1 MRPALLLITSL
12 SACYA
17 GSELGPEPA
26 DAGASGGESSS
37 SGTAEPD
44 PEPPAGSSSS
54 TGVEPSAETGADSES
69 GSTTGSADESGISTG
84 EPETGSSSG
93 GEALLGCDALPDALL
108 CEDFDGELDPTI
120 WQTVTAPGADAQLVD
135 GQLQIQLSSLDNAHG
150 FIRTESIFPV
160 ADNRFFGRVLMQIT
174 PYSPTGHDYLMSAE
188 GPLDGTTA
196 RYRLDSNNHGRLN
209 SRYTHASVPQHGG
222 WRKLGYQTQGEVWTC
237 LEWEFDGA
245 TNSMRFWFDGV
256 LDEDILVD
264 GAVEDPP
271 WVAPAFERF
280 ELGYRTYQAA
290 LNGDDFTIAYDD
302 LALDL
307 SRIGCPDQ
315 RSSG

>member
-1 MRPALLLITSL
+1 MPAE
-12 SACYA
+12 A
-17 GSELGPEPA
+17 GSSGA
-26 DAGASGGESSS
+26 DSSTS
-37 SGTAEPD
+37 DADVPD
-44 PEPPAGSSSS
+44 PGLEGSSSS
-54 TGVEPSAETGADSES
+54 TGQGPSAETGQEASS
-69 GSTTGSADESGISTG
+69 GSTTGADDDGGTTTG
-84 EPETGSSSG
+84 GLDTGSSSG
-93 GEALLGCDALPDALL
+93 GVARLGCDALPDALL
-108 CEDFDGELDPTI
+108 CEDFDGELDPSV
-120 WQTVTAPGADAQLVD
+120 WQTVNAPGADAVIVD
-135 GQLQIQLSSLDNAHG
+135 GQLQIQLSSLDNAHA

-160 ADNRFFGRVLMQIT
+160 ADNRFFGRVMLQIT

-196 RYRLDSNNHGRLN
+196 RYRLDSNNSGRLN

-222 WRKLGYQTQGEVWTC
+222 WRKLGHQTQGEAWTC

-245 TNSMRFWFDGV
+245 TNSIRFWFDGV
-256 LDEDILVD
+256 LDEEMLVD

-290 LNGDDFTIAYDD
+290 QNGDDFTISYDD
-302 LALDL
+302 LALDV